1 MRSDTLNGDQTVVAS
16 RKIIPDIYIYIYETL
31 NETLFIIHCN
41 YHNCN
46 ADRNSRCASIS
57 RLTVFFHARIA
68 NYIGNPEI
76 QISCIT
82 VEHS

>member
-16 RKIIPDIYIYIYETL
+16 RKIIPDIYITL

-41 YHNCN
+41 YHNRN

-57 RLTVFFHARIA
+57 HLTVFFHARIA